1 MTSRFDTEKVNMNK
15 SARLPILFLG
25 HGNPMHTLS
34 ENRFTQ
40 LWQSL
45 GQNLPRPRAILV
57 ISAHWM
63 EPHFALTGQAHPP
76 TIHDFSGFPPA
87 MYQLQYQAAGAPD
100 LAAQLQKRLPQWQ
113 VKLDQEWGYDHGT
126 WCILRHMYP
135 DADIPV
141 VQLSLNSKANAQ
153 AHFELGQ
160 DLAALREEGVL
171 IIGSGNIV
179 HHLGRL
185 TQQTQAYPWAQAFQ
199 DQFLEKL
206 LARDFA
212 ALIDFKNLEHAELAI
227 PTAEH
232 YLPLLPIL
240 GAILDDDHLRVLN
253 QELEMGSISM
263 LSFIAE

>member
-1 MTSRFDTEKVNMNK
+1 MTSHFDTEKVNMNK

-34 ENRFTQ
+34 KNRFTS

-45 GQNLPRPRAILV
+45 GQELPRPRAILM

-63 EPHFALTGQAHPP
+63 EPHFALTGQANPP
-76 TIHDFSGFPPA
+76 TIHDFSGFPPV
-87 MYQLQYQAAGAPD
+87 MYQIQYQTAGAPD

-113 VKLDQEWGYDHGT
+113 LKLDQEWGYDHGT

-135 DADIPV
+135 NADIPLL
-141 VQLSLNSKANAQ
+141 QLSLNSQANAQ
-153 AHFELGQ
+153 AHFELGR
-160 DLAALREEGVL
+160 DLTALREEGVL

-206 LARDFA
+206 LTRDFA
-212 ALIDFKNLEHAELAI
+212 ALIDFEHMEHAALAI

-232 YLPLLPIL
+232 YLPVLPIL
-240 GAILDDDHLRVLN
+240 GAIEDDDHLRVLN
-253 QELEMGSISM
+253 HDLEMGSISM
-263 LSFIAE
+263 FSFIAE